1 MIALY
6 RTCLVSFC
14 VQLAIARCGM
24 AAAPDTP
31 KAEGDAAS
39 DETANV
45 LKPVVIDPD
54 DPLSAEMSAAETAR
68 VNEIVEEV
76 RQLWQRSPRTPLPAE
91 LKTQRSTERIGGY
104 NAWVRAQ
111 YADAWRVHGKHDPR
125 WDDEAAKLVNDYA
138 DRAENRLPQRELVAR
153 GRKLL
158 ADGCDD
164 PLIRLIIGNSLDLK
178 TGAALYQAIE
188 VLRPALDQLSPD
200 YLPAIAYRVEL
211 RYIEASNRAWP
222 NKQAEISGTVERMM
236 GRIVQIFA
244 GPLTH
249 VERRRHLHRF
259 ITDMHGA
266 LGRYRPILFQKLAAA
281 EGADR
286 WLLQVLLA
294 RAQIDLA
301 WQDRGGGWASE
312 VPEKGWQGFEAHL
325 TKARSLLLQ
334 AWKEQPELPEAAHFL
349 ITVATGG
356 VGGEDA
362 RFWFDRA
369 VAVDFDF
376 EAAYRALFW
385 ALRPRWG
392 GSHEAMLAFGRECL
406 ATKRFDTQVPTQLH
420 RAVCDIISESADP
433 REACAVEGLY
443 EDYLTLLDGLQP
455 FAEGEGGRH
464 NLETIRFCISW
475 LTGHDDEAR
484 RLLGKLGDDISLN
497 ALGDFHVTLS
507 DCRLGLADG
516 KRAPPGERWGERFSQ
531 SDIERI
537 RFAPDAKRLIAF
549 GSAFGVRAFDL
560 SSGGQPIFDLP
571 RLVENKSL
579 RDVDISPD
587 GKLLALILADEA
599 KPKPG
604 GVVVLWDVAEGKV
617 RAQLPIASLFFAYRL
632 RFSADGKR
640 VAAGLT
646 SGGAQVWDVESGQR
660 PSWGSW
666 TQHKGWIEA
675 LAFTSDGKRLA
686 ASAADWKVTVW
697 DLPAS
702 DSTLGAPPTAAAW
715 GPFAGLPRSLAFSPD
730 GRRLAI
736 GHDFC
741 EIWDVEQRKFIRQL
755 PGSLVAWS
763 PDGLTLATGGGE
775 LYNAARIWD
784 AETGQERAK
793 LSGGHLHQLT
803 ALTYSPN
810 GRRVLSGSADPAGE
824 TESVVRCWDAA
835 NGDEVFDFSGCL
847 E

>member
-1 MIALY
+1 MLTSC
-6 RTCLVSFC
+6 RTRVASLFFCLT
-14 VQLAIARCGM
+14 LAPS
-24 AAAPDTP
+24 AAAEPDTP
-31 KAEGDAAS
+31 KAEGD
-39 DETANV
+39 
-45 LKPVVIDPD
+45 KPPKNAGDLVNPIAKPD

-76 RQLWQRSPRTPLPAE
+76 RQLWQQSPRTALPAE
-91 LKTQRSTERIGGY
+91 LKIQRSTERIGGY
-104 NAWVRAQ
+104 NAWIRTM

-125 WDDEAAKLVNDYA
+125 WDDEAATLVNDYA
-138 DRAENRLPQRELVAR
+138 DRAESHIPQRELVAR

-200 YLPAIAYRVEL
+200 YLPAVAYRVEL
-211 RYIEASNRAWP
+211 RYIEAWNRAWP
-222 NKQAEISGTVERMM
+222 NKQAEISGTVERML
-236 GRIVQIFA
+236 GRIVRIFA

-249 VERRRHLHRF
+249 DERRRHLHRF
-259 ITDMHGA
+259 ITDIHGA
-266 LGRYRPILFQKLAAA
+266 LGRYRPLLFQKLAAS
-281 EGADR
+281 ENTDH
-286 WLLQVLLA
+286 WLLEVLLA
-294 RAQIDLA
+294 RAHIDLA

-334 AWKEQPELPEAAHFL
+334 AWKEQPDLPEAAHFL

-376 EAAYRALFW
+376 EAAYRALLW

-392 GSHEAMLAFGRECL
+392 GSHQAMIAFGRECL

-420 RAVCDIISESADP
+420 RAVCDIISESDDP
-433 REACAVEGLY
+433 LDACAVEGLY

-464 NLETIRFCISW
+464 NLDTHRLCISW

-484 RLLGKLGDDISLN
+484 RLLDKLGDDISVN
-497 ALGDFHVTLS
+497 GFGDFHVTLS
-507 DCRLGLADG
+507 DCRLGLAGG
-516 KRAPPGERWGERFSQ
+516 KRAPPGERWGVRFSK
-531 SDIERI
+531 SDMERI
-537 RFAPDAKRLIAF
+537 RFAPDAKWLIAF
-549 GSAFGVRAFDL
+549 SSAFGVKAFDL

-571 RLVENKSL
+571 RLVDTKL
-579 RDVDISPD
+579 LLDVDVSPD
-587 GKLLALILADEA
+587 GDLLALIRADEA
-599 KPKPG
+599 KRYAG
-604 GVVVLWDVAEGKV
+604 GEVVLWDVTGNKV
-617 RAQLPIASLFFAYRL
+617 RAQLPIWSRFFAQRL
-632 RFSADGKR
+632 RLSPDGKR
-640 VAAGLT
+640 LAAGLT
-646 SGGAQVWDVESGQR
+646 SGGAQVWDVETGQR

-666 TQHKGWIEA
+666 TQHKGWIET
-675 LAFTSDGKRLA
+675 LAFSSDGKRLA
-686 ASAADWKVTVW
+686 AAAADWKVTVW
-697 DLPAS
+697 DMPGS
-702 DSTLGAPPTAAAW
+702 KSTLGAPPTVAQW

-730 GRRLAI
+730 GRHLAI
-736 GHDFC
+736 GHDEC
-741 EIWDVEQRKFIRQL
+741 EIWDITEGKVARRL

-763 PDGLTLATGGGE
+763 PDGHTLATGGGD

-784 AETGQERAK
+784 VETGQLRAK
-793 LSGGHLHQLT
+793 LIGGHLHELT
-803 ALTYSPN
+803 ALIYSPN
-810 GRRVLSGSADPAGE
+810 GRRVLTGSADPAGA
-824 TESVVRCWDAA
+824 TEGVIRCWDAKS
-835 NGDEVFDFSGCL
+835 GEEVFDFSGCL